1 MAGMKGFYVGLGAIA
16 VFGAGA
22 LATAMVRGGASLP
35 SGPIDISAIEE
46 ARGFGGYSVGDPG
59 APVEIVEFADFECPA
74 CRMDWVLVIHDVKQR
89 LVNTGRVRL
98 VFRDFPLNMHIN
110 ARAAHHSAA
119 CVAEQGKF
127 WEMHDRLFETQ
138 SEWTGRSGAERMFRG
153 YARDLGVDLDEY
165 DACTR
170 EGRFRARIQASVE
183 GAVSLGV
190 GSTPSYLVG
199 DRLYTF
205 QSYDQVKAVVDSLAG
220 AATQ

>member
-22 LATAMVRGGASLP
+22 LAMAMLRGGASLP

-46 ARGFGGYSVGDPG
+46 ARGFGGYSLGDPG

-74 CRMDWVLVIHDVKQR
+74 CRQAWVLIIHDVKQR

-127 WEMHDRLFETQ
+127 WERHDRLFETQ
-138 SEWTGRSGAERMFRG
+138 SEWTGRSGAEKMFRG

-205 QSYDQVKAVVDSLAG
+205 ESYDQVKAVVDSLAG

>member
-16 VFGAGA
+16 VLGAGA

-35 SGPIDISAIEE
+35 SGPIDLSAIEE

-74 CRMDWVLVIHDVKQR
+74 CRMDWVLTIHDIKQR
-89 LVNTGRVRL
+89 LVSTGRVRL
-98 VFRDFPLNMHIN
+98 VFRDFPLNSHMN
-110 ARAAHHSAA
+110 ARPAHHSAA

-127 WEMHDRLFETQ
+127 WEMHDRLFDTQ
-138 SEWTGRSGAERMFRG
+138 SAWTGRSGAERMFRG
-153 YARDLGVDLDEY
+153 YARDLGVDVDEY

-170 EGRFRARIQASVE
+170 EGRFRARIQASLE
-183 GAVSLGV
+183 GGVSLGV
-190 GSTPSYLVG
+190 AATPSYLIG
-199 DRLYTF
+199 DRLYTSL
-205 QSYDQVKAVVDSLAG
+205 SYDEMKAVVDSLAG